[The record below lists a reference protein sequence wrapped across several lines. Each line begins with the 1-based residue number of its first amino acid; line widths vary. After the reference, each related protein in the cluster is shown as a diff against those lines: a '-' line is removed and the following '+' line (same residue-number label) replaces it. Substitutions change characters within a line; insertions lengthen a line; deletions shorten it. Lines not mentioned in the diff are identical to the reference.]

1 MLLAAFGNRRPTRDV
16 DLSAIDLKNDAAT
29 ILNLVRSVLTIPL
42 P

>member
-1 MLLAAFGNRRPTRDV
+1 VLLAAFGNRRPTRDV